1 MSLPKTHR
9 LRRRQDFQQV
19 YQKGRRRTGTHL
31 SVTVLPRPRS
41 LDGPAAQHPNATC
54 FGISIGKKVSKK
66 AVVRNLIKRRIKGA
80 LRQSIGQILPGKM
93 VVITCKPSIIG
104 CDYDEI
110 LRELEKLLLTL
121 EVMHGHQGNNL
132 L

>member
-1 MSLPKTHR
+1 MSLPKTYR

-19 YQKGRRRTGTHL
+19 YQKGRRRTGVNL
-31 SVTVLPRPRS
+31 SVTVLDRHRS
-41 LDGPAAQHPNATC
+41 LNDPAATC

-80 LRQSIGQILPGKM
+80 LRQLISQFLPGKM

-110 LRELEKLLLTL
+110 LRELKKLLLTL

>member
-1 MSLPKTHR
+1 MSLPKTYR

-41 LDGPAAQHPNATC
+41 LDGSATRHLDASC

-80 LRQSIGQILPGKM
+80 LRQSISRILPGKM

-121 EVMHGHQGNNL
+121 EVMNGHQGNNL

>member
-1 MSLPKTHR
+1 MSLPKTYR

-31 SVTVLPRPRS
+31 SVTVLARPRS
-41 LDGPAAQHPNATC
+41 LDDPAALTNTC

-80 LRQSIGQILPGKM
+80 LRQSIGQIVPGKM
-93 VVITCKPSIIG
+93 VVITCKPSIVG

-121 EVMHGHQGNNL
+121 EVMNGH
-132 L
+132 

>member
-1 MSLPKTHR
+1 MSLPKTYR

-31 SVTVLPRPRS
+31 SVTVLARPRS
-41 LDGPAAQHPNATC
+41 LDEPAALLNTC

-93 VVITCKPSIIG
+93 VVIICKPSIVG

>member
-1 MSLPKTHR
+1 MSLPKPYR

-31 SVTVLPRPRS
+31 SVTVLARPRS
-41 LDGPAAQHPNATC
+41 LDDPAAQASTC
-54 FGISIGKKVSKK
+54 FGISIGKKISKK

-80 LRQSIGQILPGKM
+80 LRQLIGQILPGRM

-110 LRELEKLLLTL
+110 LRELEKLLLIL

>member
-1 MSLPKTHR
+1 MSLPKTYR

-41 LDGPAAQHPNATC
+41 LDGSTARHFDATC
-54 FGISIGKKVSKK
+54 FGISISKKVSKK
-66 AVVRNLIKRRIKGA
+66 AVDRNLIKRRIKGA
-80 LRQSIGQILPGKM
+80 LRQLISEILPGKM

-104 CDYDEI
+104 CDYDKI

-121 EVMHGHQGNNL
+121 EVMNGHQGNNL

>member
-1 MSLPKTHR
+1 MSLPKTYR

-19 YQKGRRRTGTHL
+19 YQKGRRRTGSHL
-31 SVTVLPRPRS
+31 SVMVLPRPRS
-41 LDGPAAQHPNATC
+41 LDGYATRHLDATC
-54 FGISIGKKVSKK
+54 FGISISKKVSKK

-80 LRQSIGQILPGKM
+80 LRQSIDQVLPGKM
-93 VVITCKPSIIG
+93 VVITCKPSITG